1 MTALDDLVDRIRK
14 DEDDLKALD
23 IVVLGFGE
31 GAQPSLEVATKDA
44 EAATRELRARY
55 GPGIDI
61 NVVASAADQR
71 VEPDP
76 DR

>member
-1 MTALDDLVDRIRK
+1 
-14 DEDDLKALD
+14 
-23 IVVLGFGE
+23 
-31 GAQPSLEVATKDA
+31 VATKDA